1 LPNNREATLVA
12 PAVQP
17 RLATRSRERRP
28 GPPKHRED
36 GGPAMSWRTYLL
48 RCSGILLVAIT
59 AAACRQDMHDQPKYR
74 GLRGSSFF
82 ADGLAA
88 RPVIA
93 GTVPRGGLNDD
104 PLLYTG
110 MENGVTATVFPFPVD
125 EQVMARGQERFN
137 IYCAPCHGR
146 TGLGDGMIVQRGYRR
161 PPPFDD
167 ARLRDAPVGHFF
179 DVITHG
185 FGAMPDYASQIR
197 PADRWAITAYLRAL
211 QLSAHA
217 TLTDVPPAE
226 RPALESG
233 AR

>member
-1 LPNNREATLVA
+1 MRTERATRVA
-12 PAVQP
+12 PAAGSVE
-17 RLATRSRERRP
+17 TRI
-28 GPPKHRED
+28 
-36 GGPAMSWRTYLL
+36 AAV
-48 RCSGILLVAIT
+48 RCSRGGVRAAVVLLLALS

-74 GLRGSSFF
+74 GLRPSSFF

-93 GTVPRGGLNDD
+93 GTVPRGRLDED

-110 MENGVTATVFPFPVD
+110 KEGDAAAAVFPFPVD
-125 EQVMARGQERFN
+125 QQVMERGQERFN
-137 IYCAPCHGR
+137 IFCAPCHGR
-146 TGLGDGMIVQRGYRR
+146 TGMGDGMVVQRGYRR
-161 PPPFDD
+161 PPPLDD
-167 ARLRDAPVGHFF
+167 QRLREAPVGHFF

-185 FGAMPDYASQIR
+185 FGAMPDYAAQIR
-197 PADRWAITAYLRAL
+197 PADRWAITAYVRAL

-217 TLTDVPPAE
+217 TLADVPPAA